1 MEVGGIGSEFI
12 LLAILISLNA
22 FFAASEMAMVSV
34 PRLRMKQLMESGN
47 RTAGVVLR
55 LADDSSRLLATVQIG
70 VTLMGFLAS
79 ATAAINLSGGLA
91 QLIAQLPIPGIA
103 SAAQGIAVFSIT
115 VVLAA
120 ATLILGELVPKSVA
134 LAHSE
139 RIALLV
145 ARPIDLMARFF
156 GPIVRFLVWATNLI
170 ARPFGGKP
178 RRGMPIVTQ
187 DEIKTLVD
195 AGEEGGVLEVAEKKM
210 IYSVFDIGEMLAR
223 EVMVPRI
230 DMVALEAGTPLLE
243 ATDVAIR
250 HGHSRIPVYEETVDH
265 IIGILY
271 AKDLLKVF
279 RQHGRSGG
287 DGVRLPSLTRP
298 AYFVP
303 ETKKVDELLRELQQR
318 RVHMAIVIDEY
329 GGTAGLVTIEDILEE
344 IVGEI
349 RDEYDESEEPMV
361 KPLGRDEYEV
371 DSRIPIDD
379 VNELLAAELS
389 DEESDTLGGLIYN
402 QLGHVPE
409 PGEEIEVDGVSL
421 KVLNV
426 KDRRIGKV
434 LIQRGAPPEPA
445 GSQNGGDG
453 VD

>member
-1 MEVGGIGSEFI
+1 MDSGSAGQFI
-12 LLAILISLNA
+12 LLAILVALNA
-22 FFAASEMAMVSV
+22 FFSASEMAMVSA

-47 RTAGVVLR
+47 RTAGLVLR
-55 LADDSSRLLATVQIG
+55 LADDSSRLLATVQVG

-79 ATAAINLSGGLA
+79 ATAAVNLSDGLA
-91 QLIAQLPIPGIA
+91 DLIAQLPIQGIR
-103 SAAQGIAVFSIT
+103 SAAQGIAVFIIT
-115 VVLAA
+115 VVLAVV
-120 ATLILGELVPKSVA
+120 TLILGELVPKSIA

-145 ARPIDLMARFF
+145 ARPIDLLARIF
-156 GPIVRFLVWATNLI
+156 GPIVHFLVWATNLI
-170 ARPFGGKP
+170 ARPLGGRP

-230 DMVALEAGTPLLE
+230 DVVALEAGTPLLE
-243 ATDVAIR
+243 ASDVAIR
-250 HGHSRIPVYEETVDH
+250 HGHSRIPVYEESVDH

-287 DGVRLPSLTRP
+287 DGVRLSSLARP

-303 ETKKVDELLRELQQR
+303 ETKKVDELLKELQLR

-344 IVGEI
+344 IVGDI
-349 RDEYDESEEPMV
+349 RDEYDESEEPLV
-361 KPLGRDEYEV
+361 KPLGPGEYEI
-371 DSRIPIDD
+371 DSRILIDD
-379 VNELLAAELS
+379 VNELLVVKLS

-402 QLGHVPE
+402 QLGRVPE
-409 PGEEIEVDGVSL
+409 PGEEIEVGGVSL

-426 KDRRIGKV
+426 QDRRIGKILV
-434 LIQRGAPPEPA
+434 RRETPPEPA
-445 GSQNGGDG
+445 DSHNGGDG
-453 VD
+453 AS

>member
-1 MEVGGIGSEFI
+1 MDSGIASEFI
-12 LLAILISLNA
+12 LLAILIALNA

-47 RTAGVVLR
+47 RTAGLVLR

-91 QLIAQLPIPGIA
+91 QSIAQLPIPVVA
-103 SAAQGIAVFSIT
+103 SAAQGIAVFIIT
-115 VVLAA
+115 VVLTAV
-120 ATLILGELVPKSVA
+120 TLILGELVPKSIA

-145 ARPIDLMARFF
+145 ARPIDLLARIF

-170 ARPFGGKP
+170 ARPLGGRP

-230 DMVALEAGTPLLE
+230 DMVALEADTPLLE
-243 ATDVAIR
+243 ASDTAIR

-265 IIGILY
+265 IVGILY

-287 DGVRLPSLTRP
+287 DGVRLSNLARP

-344 IVGEI
+344 IVGDI

-361 KPLGRDEYEV
+361 KPLGPDEYEV
-371 DSRIPIDD
+371 DSRMLIDE
-379 VNELLAAELS
+379 VNELLAVKLS
-389 DEESDTLGGLIYN
+389 DEESDTLGGLIYK
-402 QLGHVPE
+402 QLGRVPD

-426 KDRRIGKV
+426 QDRRIGKIHV
-434 LIQRGAPPEPA
+434 QRETPPEPA
-445 GSQNGGDG
+445 GSQNGGASTD
-453 VD
+453 